1 MIAVMQFG
9 DWGVESS
16 ESIRVTQNGAE
27 NFYKF
32 PSDLHIKG

>member
-16 ESIRVTQNGAE
+16 ESIECEKGAE

-32 PSDLHIKG
+32 QPAY